1 MFKTTLLD
9 KLKEKY
15 LSSNPNQGIAD
26 SYDLFKHKNGL
37 NTAKSYS
44 DAVSNL
50 YSLSKKNISSYG
62 QNNRILNNKGLT
74 NSGYADYIDISA
86 DKSFAEGQN
95 ALKNA
100 YSNAEAENLG
110 SYATYLEK
118 FQQKQ
123 ASLKDNVLSHLID
136 NDIADLTTAI
146 AYGINAGLSFDDA
159 KSMGQS
165 AYAVIKNKVTNEILK
180 QAASLGLDE
189 TGAKTLAIKMGM
201 TTSDAEAIAKEV
213 ADFMKYYRN
222 ISSDYLE
229 FLENRS
235 R

>member
-1 MFKTTLLD
+1 
-9 KLKEKY
+9 
-15 LSSNPNQGIAD
+15 
-26 SYDLFKHKNGL
+26 
-37 NTAKSYS
+37 
-44 DAVSNL
+44 
-50 YSLSKKNISSYG
+50 
-62 QNNRILNNKGLT
+62 
-74 NSGYADYIDISA
+74 
-86 DKSFAEGQN
+86 
-95 ALKNA
+95 
-100 YSNAEAENLG
+100 
-110 SYATYLEK
+110 
-118 FQQKQ
+118 
-123 ASLKDNVLSHLID
+123 
-136 NDIADLTTAI
+136 
-146 AYGINAGLSFDDA
+146 
-159 KSMGQS
+159 MGQS